1 MKKLVFYLLLIL
13 AIPAT
18 AQTGLFGSHSKPSS
32 HATARPHNP
41 GPLINVE
48 HHKHHTPSVAKGMNP
63 KDYDDAVKM
72 INKEVFDEKRLN
84 TAKLIITNNP
94 MTTRQIANICKL
106 FTFEANKLE
115 FAKIAYRSCVDKG
128 MYFLLD
134 EVFTFSSSKDELH
147 DFISRY

>member
-1 MKKLVFYLLLIL
+1 
-13 AIPAT
+13 
-18 AQTGLFGSHSKPSS
+18 
-32 HATARPHNP
+32 
-41 GPLINVE
+41 
-48 HHKHHTPSVAKGMNP
+48 MNP